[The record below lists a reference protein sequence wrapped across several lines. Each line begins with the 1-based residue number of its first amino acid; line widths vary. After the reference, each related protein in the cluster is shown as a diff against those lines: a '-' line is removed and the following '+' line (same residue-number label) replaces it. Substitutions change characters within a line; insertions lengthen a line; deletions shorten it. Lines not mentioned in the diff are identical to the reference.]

1 MTVER
6 EVGGRKL
13 SLTTGEWAKQAA
25 GAVVVQYGESVVFVA
40 AQDGPPRPGIDFFP
54 LTVDYR
60 ERMAA
65 SGKFPGGFL
74 KREGRPTLR
83 EVLTARLTDR
93 PIRPLFPEGYFDE
106 VQIMANVLA
115 CDQVNDPDVLCIIG
129 ASAALSVA
137 AGIPFRGPLSAVRVG
152 LVDGAFVLLPTQEE
166 LKTSQ
171 LDLVVAGT
179 AESILMIEGF
189 GDQLPEDQMLDA
201 LMFGHRA
208 IQQICELQA
217 ELVAKVGTPAKQF
230 AAPAPNPLVDKLKT

>member
-1 MTVER
+1 MKVTVER

-93 PIRPLFPEGYFDE
+93 PIRPLF
-106 VQIMANVLA
+106 
-115 CDQVNDPDVLCIIG
+115 
-129 ASAALSVA
+129 
-137 AGIPFRGPLSAVRVG
+137 
-152 LVDGAFVLLPTQEE
+152 
-166 LKTSQ
+166 
-171 LDLVVAGT
+171 
-179 AESILMIEGF
+179 
-189 GDQLPEDQMLDA
+189 
-201 LMFGHRA
+201 
-208 IQQICELQA
+208 
-217 ELVAKVGTPAKQF
+217 
-230 AAPAPNPLVDKLKT
+230 